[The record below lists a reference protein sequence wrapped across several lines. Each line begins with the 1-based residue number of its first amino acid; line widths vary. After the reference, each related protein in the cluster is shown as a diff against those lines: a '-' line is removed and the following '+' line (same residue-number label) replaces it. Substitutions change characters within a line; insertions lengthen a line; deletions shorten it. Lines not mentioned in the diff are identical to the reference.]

1 MIAGGG
7 TVSSATLDGTYSPSY
22 LALEFV
28 KVGWPTASGQ
38 VPANVATPEHDRAGD
53 GAPITRSGT
62 TGREAGRVRS
72 VDRPWRAELLTVVRF
87 AVDGFIVNEDRNRWR
102 GRRSDGLVG
111 EVTVPGRAWPG
122 VGRHSDGRRRA

>member
-1 MIAGGG
+1 MLGNMKSD
-7 TVSSATLDGTYSPSY
+7 SSEISTGSLLSLGLFVRAA
-22 LALEFV
+22 ALIMLV
-28 KVGWPTASGQ
+28 ASLCCLGWLTA
-38 VPANVATPEHDRAGD
+38 
-53 GAPITRSGT
+53 
-62 TGREAGRVRS
+62 
-72 VDRPWRAELLTVVRF
+72 VVRF